1 MHKLIKKHNEKEFD
15 RAIENIYL
23 TDSAVIFYEYDG
35 KIYTNVM
42 NIDTL
47 EEMEVMIDK
56 GIYNMFHGDDD

>member
-1 MHKLIKKHNEKEFD
+1 MHKITKKHNEKEFD

-23 TDSAVIFYEYDG
+23 ADSAVIFYEYDG

-56 GIYNMFHGDDD
+56 GIYNMFHGDEQ